1 MGEDMG
7 VSKRHGWCGD
17 LIEEGHQSAES
28 DGEEVRLTHYNDV
41 ASSHAVRRCL
51 RERGTGRGRGQ
62 RQRHGLRGQA
72 KRGWECL
79 TRRVESSSSHVGGLD
94 DLGIFAVRN

>member
-17 LIEEGHQSAES
+17 LIEEGHQPAES

-41 ASSHAVRRCL
+41 AASHAVRRCL

-62 RQRHGLRGQA
+62 RQRHGLRGQVGVPHA
-72 KRGWECL
+72 SSRIEL
-79 TRRVESSSSHVGGLD
+79 IPRR
-94 DLGIFAVRN
+94 RT